1 MLSYIGVQILYIGVQ
16 KSLSLWVF
24 PYIGVLFFKKKLLKK
39 LHNSNNI
46 VTFALCLRVHLF
58 MKVSELW
65 RMLERAG
72 CTIHRRGGNHDIWY
86 SPITGKKFPVS
97 RHKTE
102 DLKPKNTGKHQGK
115 GGYLTRH
122 FFFRVINI
130 KKTIYESKCY
140 Y

>member
-1 MLSYIGVQILYIGVQ
+1 MKRGASLYRCTNPLYRCTKIALAVGVSLYRCT
-16 KSLSLWVF
+16 
-24 PYIGVLFFKKKLLKK
+24 FFKKKLLKK

-102 DLKPKNTGKHQGK
+102 DLKPKT
-115 GGYLTRH
+115 LAS
-122 FFFRVINI
+122 I
-130 KKTIYESKCY
+130 KEKAGI
-140 Y
+140 